1 MWFLNFATCNINAF
15 AELLWSYVPVFFYR
29 YAVMLNCW
37 KYESA
42 SRPHFVK
49 LYQTMDTYIKTKV
62 CHTASNSVYTSEI
75 EICILPSQL
84 RISFHVNVMSKRI
97 NYPAANNLWIQFHHE
112 PMLLL
117 NICKC
122 GYVMSVWIILIFPLL
137 SMHKKER
144 NRS

>member
-1 MWFLNFATCNINAF
+1 M
-15 AELLWSYVPVFFYR
+15 FFYR
-29 YAVMLNCW
+29 YTVMLNCW

-62 CHTASNSVYTSEI
+62 CHTASNSGYTSAI
-75 EICILPSQL
+75 EIGILPSQL
-84 RISFHVNVMSKRI
+84 RISFLVNNVVSKRI
-97 NYPAANNLWIQFHHE
+97 NYSVANNLGIQFHHE

-117 NICKC
+117 TYASVVPFKHKQVWLLLSIRKC
-122 GYVMSVWIILIFPLL
+122 GYVILVWIILIFPLL
-137 SMHKKER
+137 STYKKER

>member
-1 MWFLNFATCNINAF
+1 MPT

-62 CHTASNSVYTSEI
+62 CHTASNSGYTSAI
-75 EICILPSQL
+75 EIGILPSQL
-84 RISFHVNVMSKRI
+84 RISFLVNNVMSERI

-112 PMLLL
+112 PMLLFKHMQVWL
-117 NICKC
+117 RHVSLDHP
-122 GYVMSVWIILIFPLL
+122 YFPSVVYTQERTEQIL
-137 SMHKKER
+137 K
-144 NRS
+144 